1 MTLSSNSLAFS
12 SAISDLLPKAYPGTC
27 EFHVLY
33 FSVLEFPFG
42 YFFILQFPFD
52 ISYLLIPSGH
62 IFL

>member
-42 YFFILQFPFD
+42 YLLQFPFD

>member
-1 MTLSSNSLAFS
+1 MTLSSNSLTFS
-12 SAISDLLPKAYPGTC
+12 SAISDLLSKAYPGTC

-42 YFFILQFPFD
+42 SLLRFPFD